1 MAVIATIEDTIV
13 AALLAAFDN
22 KVKVETVPAEI
33 TAEEWGQR
41 LRAGTAIY
49 VAFLTANTDE
59 APGTGRLVGDF
70 VVYVVSESAGKEIV
84 RRRGNEV
91 RQGAYLMVE
100 IAVPTVHNLAVP
112 GIGTLQL
119 VRITNLFSEEFDKL
133 GLAVYAIQFR
143 TQLAFD
149 AAAALVDFLRF
160 APQFGLPNQT
170 EPPTGP
176 LPLPDDQVALDGL
189 TNLPGAST

>member
-13 AALLAAFDN
+13 AALTTAFAG

-49 VAFLTANTDE
+49 VAFLTANVDQ

-70 VVYVVSESAGKEIV
+70 VVYVVSQSTGKEIV
-84 RRRGNEV
+84 RRRGDSV

-100 IAVPTVHNLAVP
+100 IAVPAVHELRVP
-112 GIGTLQL
+112 EIGTLLL
-119 VRITNLFSEEFDKL
+119 VGITNLFSEQFDKL

-149 AAAALVDFLRF
+149 AAAALQDFLTF
-160 APQFGLPNQT
+160 APQFGLPFQT
-170 EPPTGP
+170 DPPTGP
-176 LPLPDDQVALDGL
+176 LPLPDNQVALDAQ
-189 TNLPGAST
+189 TNLPGASP